1 MEGNSGIA
9 TTLVQ
14 VVFYLLVVVILYYFY
29 KYLFARETTNS
40 AMLVD
45 SSRQADADAGGE
57 IVVSSANMPRLY
69 EGGEF
74 TVSMWIY
81 INNWSYRQ
89 TYNKH
94 ILSIGGQNFDTL
106 RVYLAPDKNNLNVR
120 VHTAESGST
129 TNTDSTTSLSASQR
143 TTLFSN
149 VQTGAQTIE
158 GSGGCGINEID
169 MQRWVNV
176 VISLNGRTC
185 DVYIDGKLSRS
196 CVLPS
201 FYKVDPN
208 GYNAT
213 LLSNGG
219 FGGFIAGVSI
229 HDSALNPDSIYKN
242 YIAGPEPVNNI
253 AEWFKSFFEPK
264 RIV

>member
-1 MEGNSGIA
+1 MEANTGIA

-14 VVFYLLVVVILYYFY
+14 VIFYLLVIVTLYYFY
-29 KYLFARETTNS
+29 KYLFGRETTNS
-40 AMLVD
+40 ALLVD

-57 IVVSSANMPRLY
+57 IVVTSANMPRIY

-81 INNWSYRQ
+81 VNNWSYRQ

-106 RVYLAPDKNNLNVR
+106 RIYLAPDKNDLRVR
-120 VHTAESGST
+120 VHTADSGST
-129 TNTDSTTSLSASQR
+129 TTANTSSNLLASDR

-149 VQTGAQTIE
+149 PQTGAQTIE
-158 GSGGCGINEID
+158 GSGGCDINEID

-176 VISLNGRTC
+176 VVSLNGRTC
-185 DVYIDGKLSRS
+185 DVFIDGKLARS

-208 GYNAT
+208 GYQAT

-219 FGGFIAGVSI
+219 FGGFIAGVSVY
-229 HDSALNPDSIYKN
+229 DTALSPDKVYKN
-242 YIAGPEPVNNI
+242 YIAGPEPI
-253 AEWFKSFFEPK
+253 GDIGEWFKSFFEPK

>member
-14 VVFYLLVVVILYYFY
+14 VIFYLLVIVTLYYFY
-29 KYLFARETTNS
+29 KYLFGRETTNS
-40 AMLVD
+40 ALLVD
-45 SSRQADADAGGE
+45 SSRQANTDAGGE
-57 IVVSSANMPRLY
+57 IVVTSANMPRIY

-74 TVSMWIY
+74 TVSMWVY

-94 ILSIGGQNFDTL
+94 IMSIGGTNFDTL
-106 RVYLAPDKNNLNVR
+106 RVYLAPDRNNLNVR
-120 VHTAESGST
+120 VHTAESST
-129 TNTDSTTSLSASQR
+129 TANADSTTSLPASQK
-143 TTLFSN
+143 TTLFAN
-149 VQTGAQTIE
+149 PQTGAQTIE

-185 DVYIDGKLSRS
+185 DVYIDGKLARS

-208 GYNAT
+208 GYSAT

-219 FGGFIAGVSI
+219 FGGFIAGVSVY
-229 HDSALNPDSIYKN
+229 DSALNPDIIYKN

-253 AEWFKSFFEPK
+253 GEWFKSFFEPK